1 MGIQEVDKHM
11 GILHGDQPGH
21 HDEEQTRVLQAVSRA
36 WGAILATT
44 FFMTDVPY
52 DVPYAWTASHI
63 FVSKNRVNPQH
74 GNAIQ

>member
-52 DVPYAWTASHI
+52 DVPYA
-63 FVSKNRVNPQH
+63 
-74 GNAIQ
+74 